1 MLNCISYFTSF
12 HRIIGTARAVCNV
25 TCPALNAKGRYFDF
39 DILKPS
45 FTQEGDM
52 AVTCDI
58 LIVGGGVMGT
68 SIALALAQRKAG
80 KVMLL
85 EKAFLAAGSS
95 GKSGAII
102 RQHYSNRLTA
112 SMAQKS
118 LRVFE
123 RFDEVVGGPPVFTR
137 AGMVLVVNQRDRAGL
152 EANLAMQRE
161 LGIDVRLVSPQVL
174 ADIDP
179 NARLA
184 EDEVAAFE
192 AEAGYVESV
201 QVVASY
207 AEAARREGADIRLGV
222 EVKGLL
228 RQGNKV
234 AGVLTNE
241 GKYESHCVVLAT
253 GPWAAQ
259 LAQDL
264 KIKLPVQAC
273 RTQVALYRRP
283 PDFGRRGAVYGDF
296 VQGVYFKPTHG
307 EMIHAG
313 SLAGEE
319 INSPVD
325 PDSYNEAADGEWL
338 PQVRQRL
345 SRRYPAMHRSYGRGG
360 FGALYAITPDWHP
373 ILDALPGL
381 EGGYCAVG
389 FSGHGF
395 KMSPIV
401 GQLMAERI
409 IDGQAKSL
417 DITPLRLSR
426 FEENDLVKTPYSYG
440 VMG

>member
-1 MLNCISYFTSF
+1 
-12 HRIIGTARAVCNV
+12 
-25 TCPALNAKGRYFDF
+25 
-39 DILKPS
+39 
-45 FTQEGDM
+45 M
-52 AVTCDI
+52 AVNCDI

-68 SIALALAQRKAG
+68 SIAWHLAQRRAG
-80 KVMLL
+80 RVVLL
-85 EKAFLAAGSS
+85 EKSYLGAGSS

-123 RFDEVVGGPPVFTR
+123 HFDDAVGGPPVFTR
-137 AGMVLVVNQRDRAGL
+137 TGLVVVINEKDKAGL
-152 EANLAMQRE
+152 EANLAMQQE
-161 LGIDVRLVSPQVL
+161 LGIDVRLVSAQVL

-184 EDEVAAFE
+184 EDEIAAFE
-192 AEAGYVESV
+192 AEAGYVEAV

-207 AEAARREGADIRLGV
+207 AEAARKLGADIRLGV
-222 EVKGLL
+222 EVRQVA
-228 RQGNKV
+228 RQGNKIV
-234 AGVLTNE
+234 GVETNE
-241 GKYESHCVVLAT
+241 GRYNAGCVILAT

-259 LAQDL
+259 LGHEL
-264 KIKLPVQAC
+264 GVKLPVQAC

-283 PDFGRRGAVYGDF
+283 PDFGRRAAIYADF
-296 VQGVYFKPTHG
+296 VQGLYFKPTHG

-319 INSPVD
+319 TNHPVDD
-325 PDSYNEAADGEWL
+325 PDSYNEAADGAWL
-338 PQVRQRL
+338 PPVRQRL

-360 FGALYAITPDWHP
+360 YGALYAITPDWHP
-373 ILDALPGL
+373 ILDKLPGL
-381 EGGYCAVG
+381 DGIYCSVG

-395 KMSPIV
+395 KMAPVV
-401 GQLMAERI
+401 GQLMAELI
-409 IDGQAKSL
+409 VDGQAKAL
-417 DITPLRLSR
+417 DIGPLRLAR
-426 FEENDLVKTPYSYG
+426 FDENDPVKTPYSYG

>member
-1 MLNCISYFTSF
+1 ML
-12 HRIIGTARAVCNV
+12 II
-25 TCPALNAKGRYFDF
+25 
-39 DILKPS
+39 
-45 FTQEGDM
+45 
-52 AVTCDI
+52 
-58 LIVGGGVMGT
+58 GGGVMGT
-68 SIALALAQRKAG
+68 SIALQLARRRVG
-80 KVMLL
+80 RVILL
-85 EKAFLAAGSS
+85 EKSFLGAGSS

-112 SMAQKS
+112 QMAQHS

-123 RFDEVVGGPPVFTR
+123 RFSEAIGGPPVFTR
-137 AGMVLVVNQRDRAGL
+137 TGMAIIVGEKDRAGL
-152 EANLAMQRE
+152 EANLVMQRE
-161 LGIDVRLVSPQVL
+161 LGIDVRLVSGQVL

-184 EDEVAAFE
+184 EDELAAYE
-192 AEAGYVESV
+192 AEAGYVEAV

-207 AEAARREGADIRLGV
+207 AEAARQEGADIRLGV
-222 EVKGLL
+222 EVKTIIT
-228 RQGNKV
+228 QGGKIV
-234 AGVLTNE
+234 GVDTNE
-241 GKYESHCVVLAT
+241 GRYESRCVVLAT

-259 LAQDL
+259 LGRDAGV
-264 KIKLPVQAC
+264 KLPVQAS

-283 PDFGRRGAVYGDF
+283 PDFGRRAAIYADF
-296 VQGVYFKPTHG
+296 TQGIYFKPTHG

-319 INSPVD
+319 ANAPVD
-325 PDSYNEAADGEWL
+325 PDDYNEAADGPWL

-360 FGALYAITPDWHP
+360 YGALYAVTPDWHP
-373 ILDALPGL
+373 ILDRLPNL

-395 KMSPIV
+395 KLSPVV
-401 GQLMAERI
+401 GQLMAELI
-409 IDGQAKSL
+409 VDKQATTL
-417 DITPLRLSR
+417 DIAPLRLSR
-426 FEENDLVKTPYSYG
+426 FDENDPVKTPYAYG

>member
-1 MLNCISYFTSF
+1 
-12 HRIIGTARAVCNV
+12 
-25 TCPALNAKGRYFDF
+25 
-39 DILKPS
+39 
-45 FTQEGDM
+45 M

-58 LIVGGGVMGT
+58 LIVGGGVIGT
-68 SIALALAQRKAG
+68 SIAWSLARRG
-80 KVMLL
+80 VGRVVLL
-85 EKAFLAAGSS
+85 EKSFLGAGSS

-112 SMAQKS
+112 SMARKS

-123 RFDEVVGGPPVFTR
+123 HFDDVVGGPPVFTHT
-137 AGMVLVVNQRDRAGL
+137 GMVLVVNQKDRVGL
-152 EANLAMQRE
+152 ESNIAMQRE
-161 LGIDVRLVSPQVL
+161 LGIDVNLVTPQAL

-179 NARLA
+179 NVRLA

-201 QVVASY
+201 QVVSSY
-207 AEAARREGADIRLGV
+207 AEAARRAGADVRQGV
-222 EVKGLL
+222 EVQAIQTKNGKIT
-228 RQGNKV
+228 GIE
-234 AGVLTNE
+234 TNE
-241 GKYESHCVVLAT
+241 GRYESKCVVLAT

-259 LAQDL
+259 LA
-264 KIKLPVQAC
+264 KEMRIAMPVQPC

-283 PDFGRRGAVYGDF
+283 ADFGRRGAVYGDF
-296 VQGVYFKPTHG
+296 VQGLYFKPTHG
-307 EMIHAG
+307 DIIHAG

-319 INSPVD
+319 INNPVD
-325 PDSYNEAADGEWL
+325 PDQYNEAADGDWL

-345 SRRYPAMHRSYGRGG
+345 SRRYPAMHRCYGRGG

-373 ILDALPGL
+373 ILDRLPGI

-401 GQLMAERI
+401 GQLMAELI
-409 IDGQAKSL
+409 VDGQAREL
-417 DITPLRLSR
+417 DIAALRLAR
-426 FEENDLVKTPYSYG
+426 FQENDLVKTPYAYG